1 MAFAEW
7 FPSLDEKSLALQVLL
22 AESAVKALAVVVVV
36 EGLYPPVAGL
46 NGETARHTLGCEQL
60 VPIFFTIRQSVFKV
74 EWRVGKYLATVSANK
89 TLRMEGLAHRL
100 QTVPQNLLL
109 ALFAIGSQILSV
121 AVLTVEV
128 TLLFDKSDLLQ

>member
-36 EGLYPPVAGL
+36 EGLDPSVAGFD
-46 NGETARHTLGCEQL
+46 GEPARHTLGCEQL

-74 EWRVGKYLATVSANK
+74 EWGVGKNLATISANK
-89 TLRMEGLAHRL
+89 TLRMKGLAHCL
-100 QTVPQNLLL
+100 QAVLFAYLLL
-109 ALFAIGSQILSV
+109 I
-121 AVLTVEV
+121 
-128 TLLFDKSDLLQ
+128 

>member
-60 VPIFFTIRQSVFKV
+60 VPILFTIRQSVFKV

-89 TLRMEGLAHRL
+89 TLRMEGLAHCL

-121 AVLTVEV
+121 AVLTV
-128 TLLFDKSDLLQ
+128 